1 MNAFRHNRRLDPPGP
16 KPFVTTAVA
25 LLFLV
30 VLVAVVSQLNRA
42 SRRQPPAPPPPPA
55 AGPVEPAPQARP
67 GEWTEDYAD
76 ALAAAKLDGRP
87 VLLCFE
93 RSDSSPA
100 SDLLRRELF
109 EAEDWKA
116 WAASNVFLLRVDFL
130 RNAARQ
136 DPKTRAVNEVLARE
150 FKVEQ
155 WPSLLL
161 LGADGH
167 PIARPEVRR
176 GAPPAFYI
184 RQIAVARFEADPAAL
199 RAALGDAKAD
209 DYFATK
215 AALDDYSARVEALR
229 RDLNESAAR
238 ARAAVAAAAD
248 DAARAAAQEE
258 LNRVVGEKARAYR
271 ACQEGG
277 LEAAREGLAKLEAY
291 RDELVGVGGA
301 AVK

>member
-1 MNAFRHNRRLDPPGP
+1 M
-16 KPFVTTAVA
+16 TTAVA

-55 AGPVEPAPQARP
+55 AGPALQARP

-130 RNAARQ
+130 RNSARQ

-199 RAALGDAKAD
+199 RAVLGDAKAD
-209 DYFATK
+209 DYFAAK

-238 ARAAVAAAAD
+238 AQAAVAAAAD
-248 DAARAAAQEE
+248 AASRAAAQDE
-258 LNRVVGEKARAYR
+258 LNRVVGEKIRAYR
-271 ACQEGG
+271 GCQEDG
-277 LEAAREGLAKLEAY
+277 LEAAREARAKLEAY
-291 RDELVGVGGA
+291 RDELAGVGGA
-301 AVK
+301 AAK